1 MQNKVL
7 VAILRDAAQ
16 DARLLRMTACVLLEP
31 VIARSAA
38 TKQSSFL
45 LHRSRLW
52 IASLR
57 SQ

>member
-1 MQNKVL
+1 LPKISNAESPDMPGEADIAMQ
-7 VAILRDAAQ
+7 RQ
-16 DARLLRMTACVLLEP
+16 DVTP

-38 TKQSSFL
+38 TKQSSFFAML
-45 LHRSRLW
+45 ENHVW